1 MNMKYETFGD
11 FIKDMRINRL
21 HLSVRKFAE
30 ELPISFTYLSD
41 VENKRVPAFKPE
53 ILRLLAEK
61 FELTEEE
68 QEEFYELAA
77 ATQNVIPLDITDKA
91 VNNPQLIA
99 AFRRV
104 IKEQEDKKEGD

>member
-1 MNMKYETFGD
+1 MKYESFGE

-21 HLSVRKFAE
+21 HLSVRRFAD

-41 VENKRVPAFKPE
+41 VENDRVPAFKPE
-53 ILRLLAEK
+53 ILKILVEK

-68 QEEFYELAA
+68 KEEFYELAA
-77 ATQNVIPLDITDKA
+77 KTQNVIPLDITEKA

-99 AFRRV
+99 AFRKV
-104 IKEQEDKKEGD
+104 IKDQEDKKEGD